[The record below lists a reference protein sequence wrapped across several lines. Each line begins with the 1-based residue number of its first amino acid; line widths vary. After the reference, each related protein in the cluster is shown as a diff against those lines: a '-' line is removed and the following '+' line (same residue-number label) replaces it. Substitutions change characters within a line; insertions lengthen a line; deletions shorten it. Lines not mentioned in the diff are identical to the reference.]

1 MNNWLEDNIEQ
12 IKYFLKSNDVILVG
26 RKYHIEILLK
36 LMEYYKKTENQK
48 ILDFGCG
55 DGIISKIILSK
66 YPNND
71 FDLLDGS
78 KEMIS
83 NLESN
88 FNQPG
93 CTIINMDFKKW
104 VNEQIEHKYDIIFSS
119 MAIHHL
125 EHYDKNLLF
134 GKIHTALKFDGLFV
148 NIDVVKPV
156 SKLVENFHFQMW
168 ENSILRQVNNDINA
182 YKEHEKLSSAYKN
195 KHENKPS
202 TLISQLNMLQ
212 EIGFE
217 DVDCHH
223 KDGIF
228 SMYSGVKK

>member
-1 MNNWLEDNIEQ
+1 MNNWLDDNKEQ
-12 IKYFLKSNDVILVG
+12 INYFLKSNEVILVG
-26 RKYHIEILLK
+26 RKYHIDILLK
-36 LMEYYKKTENQK
+36 LMEYYQKRENQQ

-55 DGIISKIILSK
+55 DGIISKIIISK
-66 YPNND
+66 YPNNS

-78 KEMIS
+78 NEMIA

-88 FNQPG
+88 FKQPN
-93 CTIINMDFKKW
+93 CRIINMDFNKW
-104 VNEQIEHKYDIIFSS
+104 INEQVENKYDLIFSS

-125 EHYDKNLLF
+125 DHNEKNLLF
-134 GKIHTALKFDGLFV
+134 SKIHTALKFDGLFV

-156 SKLVENFHFQMW
+156 SKVVENFHFQMW
-168 ENSILRQVNNDINA
+168 ENSMLEQVNNDTSA
-182 YKEHEKLSSAYKN
+182 YKEHENLPSVYKN
-195 KHENKPS
+195 KNENKPS